1 MIFCL
6 RRLSPKLRV
15 AGARYFRNSAPSA
28 GLDMKTASKP
38 RPSLQDSNSP
48 PIISPAAVQ
57 TSPTGVPA
65 RENGEA
71 DGGELHNPYQG
82 IPTAWQ
88 VAYESCFLP
97 CALPPPPLLS
107 NRLPQPPPPPQL
119 GEPIDQFLARC
130 VPSQTQALTGPWI
143 WIANPHVKR
152 QNNKSFDPAEALL
165 REPLAKAQQD
175 WARIIADSSLNKVWP
190 PRSFAF
196 FFFFC
201 DAWMLSDNT

>member
-28 GLDMKTASKP
+28 GLDMKTAPKP

-57 TSPTGVPA
+57 ISPTVAPA

-71 DGGELHNPYQG
+71 DDGGLHNPYQG

-97 CALPPPPLLS
+97 CALPLLSFLAPYPPSPLLS
-107 NRLPQPPPPPQL
+107 NRLPQPPPSTARRTYR
-119 GEPIDQFLARC
+119 PISRSLR
-130 VPSQTQALTGPWI
+130 PLTNTSTNW
-143 WIANPHVKR
+143 
-152 QNNKSFDPAEALL
+152 SLDL
-165 REPLAKAQQD
+165 
-175 WARIIADSSLNKVWP
+175 DS
-190 PRSFAF
+190 
-196 FFFFC
+196 
-201 DAWMLSDNT
+201 